1 MLSGDRPVKTKDG
14 NDKMARTKGD
24 SWKKMKGPVRE
35 ELKSKYAKRWSA
47 LGLRE
52 LSLHPKHKKSGHNGI
67 LASLG
72 KIKSVLYM
80 SLWTSGM

>member
-1 MLSGDRPVKTKDG
+1 MGMIKWQERRGTVG
-14 NDKMARTKGD
+14 
-24 SWKKMKGPVRE
+24 KKMKGPVRE